1 MIKRILLLA
10 ATLCTFSALAE
21 EVKIGKCDTSQC
33 KDYFNDYKRYAK
45 SHIDAAAMLGDMYL
59 NGYGTEIDKEEAL
72 DAYMKAA
79 RWGSVLGRYKAG
91 LLLLT
96 SEDEDDRDKGLTYL
110 SDAAK
115 RGHPN
120 AIYFMGE
127 VLSNDRYGFKNL
139 EVADD
144 WIAASIKSQNRNV
157 IYVLSRLN
165 EEGVRNAEQMPLT
178 VAAIERAPDSLFPGN
193 ESKELSAMRLPPEDS
208 RFEVIE
214 VNGPNLREILDHGL
228 ALFKAL
234 PRDIHKKSTGTRI
247 RGRDCDDVFSCSSV
261 PAENWQRFV
270 AYSVR
275 TPFEHAL
282 WAARG

>member
-1 MIKRILLLA
+1 MLRRILLLA
-10 ATLCTFSALAE
+10 TALTSVSVFAE
-21 EVKIGKCDTSQC
+21 PVKIGKCDTSQC
-33 KDYFNDYKRYAK
+33 KEYFKDYKRYAK

-91 LLLLT
+91 LLMLT
-96 SEDEDDRDKGLTYL
+96 SDDADDREDGLTYL
-110 SDAAK
+110 ADAAK
-115 RGHPN
+115 RGHPS

-139 EVADD
+139 EIADE

-165 EEGVRNAEQMPLT
+165 EEGVLTAEKMPLT
-178 VAAIERAPDSLFPGN
+178 VAAVERAPDSLFPGN
-193 ESKELSAMRLPPEDS
+193 ESKELTAMRRPPEDD
-208 RFEVIE
+208 RFEVLE
-214 VNGPNLREILDHGL
+214 VNGPNLREVLDHGL
-228 ALFKAL
+228 ELFKAL